1 MSLAN
6 INLANTSLADM
17 PLANSSS
24 VESTMPVMPDRDSP
38 THVRLIDVTKTL
50 GSLRAVDNVSLNIPK
65 GSMVTLLGP
74 SGCGKSTTLR
84 LLAGFYQPTSGEIYL
99 GDERITNLP
108 PNRRRMTMMFQEYAL
123 FPHLKVGENVAYGL
137 RMRKT
142 SADVTKAKVVEM
154 LDLIGLSSSIDKYPH
169 QLSGGQQ
176 QRVALAR
183 ALAVD
188 PEVLLLDEPL
198 SNLDAKLRVR
208 LREEIV
214 RLQKV
219 LGKTMVFVTHDQE
232 EALSISDRIAVMKEG
247 RIAQIGSP
255 TDIYFHPNS
264 RYVAEFVG
272 LANFV
277 EADVVEPGRARIG
290 EAVFDIPGARDP
302 GKATLVVRP
311 EAIRF
316 ASPQTAQSA
325 AISGRIL
332 RRSFLGNMARY
343 LVDTPL
349 GEWTVDEPTPDS
361 QMRPDEVRL
370 AFISDRVHV
379 LSI

>member
-1 MSLAN
+1 MNVAQASQTA
-6 INLANTSLADM
+6 
-17 PLANSSS
+17 
-24 VESTMPVMPDRDSP
+24 ESTIFAMPDSQP
-38 THVRLIDVTKTL
+38 QTHVRLVNISKQL
-50 GSLRAVDNVSLNIPK
+50 GPLRAVDDVSLDIPK

-99 GDERITNLP
+99 GDERITHLP
-108 PNRRRMTMMFQEYAL
+108 PNKRRMTMMFQEYAL
-123 FPHLKVGENVAYGL
+123 FPHLKVGENVGYGL

-142 SADVTKAKVVEM
+142 PADRAKARVMEM
-154 LDLIGLSSSIDKYPH
+154 LDLIGLASSAEKYPH

-232 EALSISDRIAVMKEG
+232 EALSISDQIAVMKEG

-277 EADVVEPGRARIG
+277 EADAIEAGRVRIG
-290 EAVFDIPGARDP
+290 DTVFDVPAVRGP
-302 GKATLVVRP
+302 GKVTLVIRP
-311 EAIRF
+311 EAIKF
-316 ASPQTAQSA
+316 VSTPIESTSA
-325 AISGRIL
+325 GIPGRIL
-332 RRSFLGNMARY
+332 RRAFLGNMARY
-343 LVDTPL
+343 WIETPV
-349 GEWTVDEPTPDS
+349 GEWIVDEPTPDS
-361 QMRPDEVRL
+361 RMRPDEVRL
-370 AFISDRVHV
+370 SFIADRLHA
-379 LSI
+379 LPKN

>member
-1 MSLAN
+1 MSLARLHDMTEN
-6 INLANTSLADM
+6 RTGTMTDPAIPHLRLAGVSK
-17 PLANSSS
+17 
-24 VESTMPVMPDRDSP
+24 
-38 THVRLIDVTKTL
+38 RL
-50 GSLRAVDNVSLNIPK
+50 GNLRAVDNVSLDITK

-84 LLAGFYQPTSGEIYL
+84 LLAGLYQPDAGEIIL
-99 GDERITNLP
+99 AGETITRQP
-108 PNRRRMTMMFQEYAL
+108 PNKRRMTMVFQEYAL
-123 FPHLKVGENVAYGL
+123 FPHLSIADNVGYGL

-142 SADVTKAKVVEM
+142 PAAQAKAKIGEM
-154 LDLIGLSSSIDKYPH
+154 LDLVGLSNAAQKFPH

-198 SNLDAKLRVR
+198 SNLDAKLRVK

-232 EALSISDRIAVMKEG
+232 EALSISDQVAVMGEG
-247 RIAQIGSP
+247 RIAQLGAP
-255 TDIYFHPNS
+255 EDVYFRPAS

-277 EADVVEPGRARIG
+277 DVDVTAPGQVRMGSQTFALPDART
-290 EAVFDIPGARDP
+290 PGT
-302 GKATLVVRP
+302 ATLVVRP
-311 EAIRF
+311 EAVRLVTQ
-316 ASPQTAQSA
+316 PTALA
-325 AISGRIL
+325 GPIL
-332 RRSFLGNMARY
+332 KGQVARRSFLGSTARY
-343 LVDTPL
+343 WIDTPQ
-349 GEWTVDEPTPDS
+349 GQWIVDEGAPDH
-361 QMRPDEVRL
+361 RPLSDEVTIALSLDRL
-370 AFISDRVHV
+370 HILPRV
-379 LSI
+379 